1 MEPIFVGWLSLLPP
15 LLAISL
21 ALITKEVMS
30 SLLIGILAGSLIY
43 ACASGLNPFMGT
55 LTTTFDLMAS
65 RVDMK
70 ILIFLGLLGAL
81 VVVVTMAGGSRAYG
95 RWVSTKIKN
104 RHMAQLATAV
114 LGMLIFIDDYFNCLT
129 VGTVMKPLT
138 DKHNISRAK
147 LAYIIDATAAPVC
160 IIAPVSSWAAAVGSS
175 LAATGEF
182 TSDIAAFMATIPY
195 NLYAILSILMVVLLC
210 LKDLDFGPMEAK
222 EEAALAGDL
231 GDFDA
236 PMEESVHISERGRVS
251 DMLIPVIALIIFSIL
266 AMLQNGGLWGD
277 DPAYHTI
284 MAAFGNCSASDALV
298 LGGFGA
304 LIVAFVLFIPRKLV
318 TFHDFM
324 SGIESGVKNM
334 VPAYLILIMAWT
346 ISGVCRDL
354 LMTGEY
360 VRGLVEG
367 SSLPPAII
375 PALIFVIAAFLSFSM
390 GTAWG
395 TFGILIPIIVPVC
408 SAIAPELIIVSLSA
422 TLAGSVFGDHCS
434 PISDTTIL
442 SSTGAGCQHIEHV
455 STQLPYSLTVA
466 CCCFVGYVVAGFSGG
481 NVVLT
486 LASAIVCLVAALV
499 VLHKQSVNKKTA

>member
-1 MEPIFVGWLSLLPP
+1 ME
-15 LLAISL
+15 
-21 ALITKEVMS
+21 E
-30 SLLIGILAGSLIY
+30 
-43 ACASGLNPFMGT
+43 
-55 LTTTFDLMAS
+55 
-65 RVDMK
+65 
-70 ILIFLGLLGAL
+70 
-81 VVVVTMAGGSRAYG
+81 
-95 RWVSTKIKN
+95 
-104 RHMAQLATAV
+104 
-114 LGMLIFIDDYFNCLT
+114 
-129 VGTVMKPLT
+129 
-138 DKHNISRAK
+138 
-147 LAYIIDATAAPVC
+147 
-160 IIAPVSSWAAAVGSS
+160 
-175 LAATGEF
+175 
-182 TSDIAAFMATIPY
+182 
-195 NLYAILSILMVVLLC
+195 
-210 LKDLDFGPMEAK
+210 K
-222 EEAALAGDL
+222 EEAAQAGDL

-236 PMEESVHISERGRVS
+236 PIEESVHISERGRVS

-304 LIVAFVLFIPRKLV
+304 LIVAFILFIPRKLV

-360 VRGLVEG
+360 VRGIVES

-408 SAIAPELIIVSLSA
+408 SAIAPQLIIVSLSA

-455 STQLPYSLTVA
+455 STQLPYALTVA
-466 CCCFVGYVVAGFSGG
+466 SCCFVGYVVAGFSGG

-486 LASAIVCLVAALV
+486 LASAIVCLVVALV
-499 VLHKQSVNKKTA
+499 VLHQHSVNKKQA